1 MADTPKPDRDAAPEE
16 LPDSPPDSAAISDTF
31 DRIEKL
37 LDFPADFPLKVMGR
51 RVDGFAQAIADL
63 VVEHLPQFDPATI
76 ELRSSSKGTYI
87 SLTLALRV
95 DTRAQLEAVY
105 RAVAAHPWVR
115 VVL

>member
-1 MADTPKPDRDAAPEE
+1 MADASE
-16 LPDSPPDSAAISDTF
+16 PDSAAAPDSAAISDTF

-37 LDFPADFPLKVMGR
+37 LSFPADFPLKVMGR
-51 RVDGFAQAIADL
+51 RVDGFAQAIAGL

-76 ELRSSSKGTYI
+76 ELRSSSKGTYL
-87 SLTLALRV
+87 SLTLPLRV
-95 DTRAQLEAVY
+95 DSRAQLEAIY